1 MGERR
6 NTYAMERELRAAD
19 VLADAL
25 ADTRDALSSG
35 AARSNGGELELIDEL
50 LESEPRGALAEWL
63 AAAAGPDGERRE
75 VLGDVL
81 GSVARRLAHT
91 GEASTERAAAEAWQA
106 LATVLDRLFGSGVQA
121 LGRLPF
127 ISDALLELL
136 LTESRR
142 QLPEQAADTSR
153 PPPGPPG
160 RALAS
165 LAVSPKLRDAVA
177 TAFDHAVAP
186 TYDAVYLY
194 DPPGSHVRTHVDTRD
209 YELVVHLVL
218 EHALPGDGSEGSA
231 LVAHLPAQPE
241 PVRLPVKPGEAVA
254 LRGRGTI
261 HSWEPLR
268 DDEHRTMVAI
278 GFSSSSNDG

>member
-6 NTYAMERELRAAD
+6 NTHAIERELRAED
-19 VLADAL
+19 LLADAL
-25 ADTRDALSSG
+25 ADTRDALSG
-35 AARSNGGELELIDEL
+35 GTARSNGGELELIDEL

-63 AAAAGPDGERRE
+63 ATAAGPNGERRE

-81 GSVARRLAHT
+81 GAVARRLAHT
-91 GEASTERAAAEAWQA
+91 GEAPTERAAAEAWEA

-142 QLPEQAADTSR
+142 QLPEQAEDTSR

-160 RALAS
+160 RVLAS
-165 LAVSPKLRDAVA
+165 LAASRKLRDAVSN
-177 TAFDHAVAP
+177 AFGFAVAA
-186 TYDAVYLY
+186 TYGAVYLY

-209 YELVVHLVL
+209 YELVFHLVL

-231 LVAHLPAQPE
+231 LVVHLSGRPAPL
-241 PVRLPVKPGEAVA
+241 RLPVTPGEAVA

-261 HSWEPLR
+261 HSWERLR
-268 DDEHRTMVAI
+268 DDEHRTMVAV
-278 GFSSSSNDG
+278 GFASSV

>member
-1 MGERR
+1 
-6 NTYAMERELRAAD
+6 MERMHDAGG

-50 LESEPRGALAEWL
+50 LEARPRGDSVAWL
-63 AAAAGPDGERRE
+63 AAAAGHGGARRE

-81 GSVARRLAHT
+81 GAVARRLAQT
-91 GEASTERAAAEAWQA
+91 GEAPTERTAAEAWQV
-106 LATVLDRLFGSGVQA
+106 LATVLDRLFGSGVRA

-127 ISDALLELL
+127 VSDALLELL
-136 LTESRR
+136 LTEARH
-142 QLPEQAADTSR
+142 QLPERAEDAIR
-153 PPPGPPG
+153 PPPGAPG

-165 LAVSPKLRDAVA
+165 LAASRKLRDAVSN
-177 TAFDHAVAP
+177 AFGFAVAP
-186 TYDAVYLY
+186 TYGAVYLY

-209 YELVVHLVL
+209 YELVFHLVL

-231 LVAHLPAQPE
+231 LVVHLSGRPAPL
-241 PVRLPVKPGEAVA
+241 RLPVTPGEAVA

-261 HSWEPLR
+261 HSWERLS
-268 DDEHRTMVAI
+268 DDEHRTMVAV
-278 GFSSSSNDG
+278 GFASSV